1 MRVFFGALGTETNT
15 FAPLPT
21 GLASFRERDYHP
33 AGSHPAK
40 PTFLSAPLH
49 ILRDRSASDGFT
61 LIEGMIAAAQPSGIT
76 TRFAYE
82 TLRDELLRDVKAAL
96 PLDLIVLGMHGA
108 MVADGYDDCEGDT
121 LERIRAI
128 VGPDVVIGAELDLHA
143 HLSPLMVVKADLLVL
158 YKEYPHTDVHARAKE
173 LVDLCFAKLSGR
185 IAPVAALVDCEMIV
199 PIHTTREP
207 GQSIVKRIQALE
219 GKGGILSVSIAHG
232 FATGDVP
239 DMGTKVLV
247 YSDGDAAKAQ
257 TLCRELAD
265 ELIAMREQLRI
276 PFLSIDDA
284 LDEALA
290 FDDAPVV
297 MADRPDNPGSG
308 AAGDA
313 TFVLSRLLE
322 RGVVNAAL
330 GPMWDPMA
338 VKMAT
343 DAGVGAKLMLRI
355 GGKTSPYSG
364 NPVDLMCEVKSL
376 KAEMTMT
383 GLSGGPTSLGNCAL
397 VSAQGIEI
405 VLTSTRNQAINIDL
419 FTQLGVELQSKKIVI
434 VKSAQH
440 FYASFSKIAKHV
452 IYMGGKGAATPDWDT
467 FTYHKVKKP
476 RWPLK

>member
-1 MRVFFGALGTETNT
+1 
-15 FAPLPT
+15 
-21 GLASFRERDYHP
+21 
-33 AGSHPAK
+33 
-40 PTFLSAPLH
+40 
-49 ILRDRSASDGFT
+49 
-61 LIEGMIAAAQPSGIT
+61 
-76 TRFAYE
+76 
-82 TLRDELLRDVKAAL
+82 
-96 PLDLIVLGMHGA
+96 
-108 MVADGYDDCEGDT
+108 
-121 LERIRAI
+121 
-128 VGPDVVIGAELDLHA
+128 
-143 HLSPLMVVKADLLVL
+143 
-158 YKEYPHTDVHARAKE
+158 
-173 LVDLCFAKLSGR
+173 
-185 IAPVAALVDCEMIV
+185 MIV

-219 GKGGILSVSIAHG
+219 GKDGILSVSIAHG

-276 PFLSIDDA
+276 PFRSIDEA

-290 FDDAPVV
+290 FDGAPVV

-397 VSAQGIEI
+397 VSAKGIEI